1 LNLEIS
7 SLYEKY
13 SDPINNHIANSECST
28 PVPGVTIPELPR
40 DSKIANVVI
49 SHTPAVDSAS
59 VDDVADTLCVS
70 LFVVDEVEV
79 AAEQVSDAMVV
90 LEVPVQCAAF
100 IPRFTL
106 FPSKLFG
113 RSFLYFNQILPR

>member
-1 LNLEIS
+1 MTRYAKIVVHS
-7 SLYEKY
+7 SE
-13 SDPINNHIANSECST
+13 
-28 PVPGVTIPELPR
+28 PVPFPDVSIPELPR

-90 LEVPVQCAAF
+90 LEVPVHVVP
-100 IPRFTL
+100 IS
-106 FPSKLFG
+106 PSLKRG
-113 RSFLYFNQILPR
+113 